1 MSTEKEFD
9 AKLMDYGG
17 DRYNMVVLATMWAK
31 ELRKKDEYKS
41 QPAAVVIK
49 AALDDI
55 LSNKVTKEAVLAA
68 CKDSYE
74 RDVKAAEEAKKEAE
88 RKAKEP
94 LKL

>member
-1 MSTEKEFD
+1 MSTEKEFE

-31 ELRKKDEYKS
+31 ELRKKEEYKN

-49 AALDDI
+49 VALDDI
-55 LSNKVTKEAVLAA
+55 LSNKITKEQVLSA

-74 RDVKAAEEAKKEAE
+74 RDLKAAEEAKKEAE

>member
-31 ELRKKDEYKS
+31 ELRKKEEYKNS
-41 QPAAVVIK
+41 PAAAVIK
-49 AALDDI
+49 AALGDI
-55 LSNKVTKEAVLAA
+55 LSNKITKEQVLAA

-74 RDVKAAEEAKKEAE
+74 RDLKAAEEAKKEAE

>member
-1 MSTEKEFD
+1 MSIDKEFET
-9 AKLMDYGG
+9 KLMDYSG

-31 ELRKKDEYKS
+31 ELRKKEEYKS

-49 AALDDI
+49 VALDDI
-55 LSNKVTKEAVLAA
+55 LSNKVTKEQVLES
-68 CKDSYE
+68 CKSSYE
-74 RDVKAAEEAKKEAE
+74 TEQKAAEEARKEAE